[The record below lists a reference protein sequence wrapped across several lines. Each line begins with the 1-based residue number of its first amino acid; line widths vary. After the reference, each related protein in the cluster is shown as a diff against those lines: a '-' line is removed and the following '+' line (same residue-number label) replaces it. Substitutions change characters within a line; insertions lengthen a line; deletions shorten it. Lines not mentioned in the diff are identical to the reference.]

1 MTIHLKNPGKNIEEP
16 VFKKLGREKERRTQ
30 KEKDT
35 ERNNKRK
42 QQKKHQKK
50 KQQQKKTAK
59 ETRKTSSSKR
69 KQKKHQKKKQQQKK
83 AKETPEEKAA
93 GKKEKEKA
101 KGKEKRKGDKT
112 MKPELKLAPSML
124 SADFTCLGKEL
135 EDVKNG
141 GAHYLHIDVM
151 DGLFVPSISFGMPV
165 IKSIRKATDMFFDVH
180 LMIIDPIRYIKEFAE
195 SGADLITFHL
205 EAAEDPQ
212 AVIDEIRKY
221 NCKVGVSIKPK
232 TPFEDVA
239 PFMDKVD
246 MLLVMTV
253 EPGFG
258 GQKMMPETL
267 VKVREARDFV
277 TENGLTTDIQVDG
290 GVKFDNIFLP
300 LKAGANVFV
309 AGSAVFGPDTLGE
322 TKRFC
327 EYLSRH

>member
-1 MTIHLKNPGKNIEEP
+1 MTKHLKNPGKNIEEP
-16 VFKKLGREKERRTQ
+16 VFKKLRREKERRTQ

-42 QQKKHQKK
+42 QQKKHERQA
-50 KQQQKKTAK
+50 TA
-59 ETRKTSSSKR
+59 
-69 KQKKHQKKKQQQKK
+69 
-83 AKETPEEKAA
+83 
-93 GKKEKEKA
+93 KKEKEKA

-221 NCKVGVSIKPK
+221 NCKVGISIKPK

-277 TENGLTTDIQVDG
+277 TEKGLTTDIQVDG

>member
-1 MTIHLKNPGKNIEEP
+1 MLI
-16 VFKKLGREKERRTQ
+16 KKFRKEQ
-30 KEKDT
+30 
-35 ERNNKRK
+35 
-42 QQKKHQKK
+42 
-50 KQQQKKTAK
+50 
-59 ETRKTSSSKR
+59 
-69 KQKKHQKKKQQQKK
+69 
-83 AKETPEEKAA
+83 
-93 GKKEKEKA
+93 KKEKEK
-101 KGKEKRKGDKT
+101 GKEKEKKEKGDKT

-135 EDVKNG
+135 ADVKNG

-267 VKVREARDFV
+267 GKVRAARDFV
-277 TENGLTTDIQVDG
+277 TEKGLTTDIQVDG
-290 GVKFDNIFLP
+290 GVKFDNISLP
-300 LKAGANVFV
+300 LEAGANIFV

-327 EYLSRH
+327 EYLSQH

>member
-1 MTIHLKNPGKNIEEP
+1 MTVHLKNPGKNIEEP
-16 VFKKLGREKERRTQ
+16 VFKKLRRGKERRTQ

-42 QQKKHQKK
+42 QQKKHERQAAAK
-50 KQQQKKTAK
+50 KQQKKHERQAAGK
-59 ETRKTSSSKR
+59 ENKRNTKRKSSSKR
-69 KQKKHQKKKQQQKK
+69 KQKKHERQ
-83 AKETPEEKAA
+83 AA
-93 GKKEKEKA
+93 AKKEKEKA

-239 PFMDKVD
+239 HFMDKVD

>member
-1 MTIHLKNPGKNIEEP
+1 
-16 VFKKLGREKERRTQ
+16 
-30 KEKDT
+30 
-35 ERNNKRK
+35 
-42 QQKKHQKK
+42 
-50 KQQQKKTAK
+50 
-59 ETRKTSSSKR
+59 
-69 KQKKHQKKKQQQKK
+69 
-83 AKETPEEKAA
+83 
-93 GKKEKEKA
+93 
-101 KGKEKRKGDKT
+101 

-221 NCKVGVSIKPK
+221 NCKVGISIKPK

-290 GVKFDNIFLP
+290 GVKYDNIQLP
-300 LKAGANVFV
+300 LEAGANIFV
-309 AGSAVFGPDTLGE
+309 VGSAVFGADTYGE
-322 TKRFC
+322 AKRFSDF
-327 EYLSRH
+327 LAAQ